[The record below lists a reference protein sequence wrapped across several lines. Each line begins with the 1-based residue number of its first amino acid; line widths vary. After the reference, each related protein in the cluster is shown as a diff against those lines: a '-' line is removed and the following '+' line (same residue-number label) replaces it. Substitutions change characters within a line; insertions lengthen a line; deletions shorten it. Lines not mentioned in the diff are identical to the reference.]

1 VTVELETRRRTLPV
15 SRSFSSKSPFC
26 HINLSSKAGGQ
37 CDQMGPNFFR
47 LGQNNKKSCK
57 FPLHMSESIK
67 FEMLVVKI
75 MQIFLKQNYFALFS
89 NYVGSTCFGQ

>member
-1 VTVELETRRRTLPV
+1 
-15 SRSFSSKSPFC
+15 
-26 HINLSSKAGGQ
+26 
-37 CDQMGPNFFR
+37 
-47 LGQNNKKSCK
+47 
-57 FPLHMSESIK
+57 MSESIK